1 MLLSPSFKCCHL
13 LPRYPA
19 STSHPPGSS
28 RCRVPFHCCPIGVT
42 QSLKKLS
49 PIPAPTFVKP
59 PLVGPSF
66 APRGRFNPNG
76 NGLDMVA
83 NGTPPPS
90 TEAVND
96 VLPRKPSVPELP
108 ETPAACMTET
118 PYKIPYAPRKTV

>member
-19 STSHPPGSS
+19 STSQPPFRS

-49 PIPAPTFVKP
+49 PMPEPMLVKA
-59 PLVGPSF
+59 PLVGPSIG
-66 APRGRFNPNG
+66 PSGRFNPNG
-76 NGLDMVA
+76 NGLDIVA

-96 VLPRKPSVPELP
+96 VLPRNPSVPELP
-108 ETPAACMTET
+108 ETPEACMTET
-118 PYKIPYAPRKTV
+118 PYRIPY

>member
-1 MLLSPSFKCCHL
+1 M
-13 LPRYPA
+13 
-19 STSHPPGSS
+19 
-28 RCRVPFHCCPIGVT
+28 
-42 QSLKKLS
+42 
-49 PIPAPTFVKP
+49 PAPMFVSA

-90 TEAVND
+90 TDAVKD

-118 PYKIPYAPRKTV
+118 PYRTPYAPRKAVFWLILYAKPNRGPKLLRSVGV

>member
-19 STSHPPGSS
+19 STIHPPGSS
-28 RCRVPFHCCPIGVT
+28 RCRVPFHCWPIGVT

-49 PIPAPTFVKP
+49 PMPPPMFVNA

-76 NGLDMVA
+76 NGWAIVA

-90 TEAVND
+90 PEAVKF
-96 VLPRKPSVPELP
+96 VLARKLSVPELP
-108 ETPAACMTET
+108 ETPAACITET
-118 PYKIPYAPRKTV
+118 PYRTP